1 MIRRFILF
9 GFGIFLGV
17 FFLSF
22 GPNNRLKEN
31 LKDYI
36 NYFDMNSRVI
46 YHLNKGENIELTD
59 KAICQLNSYSL
70 ERHDVLVDISD
81 ANVNFSLSN
90 TKSSSCKTY
99 IVEKVISNKLMQ
111 MKFLLCERDTK
122 VVLESLKFENEK
134 SNCFN

>member
-36 NYFDMNSRVI
+36 NYFDMSSRVI
-46 YHLNKGENIELTD
+46 YHLNKGENIVLSD
-59 KAICQLNSYSL
+59 IAKCQLNSYSL
-70 ERHDVLVDISD
+70 ERNDLLIDISD
-81 ANVNFSLSN
+81 ANVNFNLSN
-90 TKSSSCKTY
+90 TSSSNCKIY
-99 IVEKVISNKLMQ
+99 IVEKVIKNKMMQ
-111 MKFLLCERDTK
+111 MKFLLCDSDTK

-134 SNCFN
+134 SNCVN

>member
-22 GPNNRLKEN
+22 GPNNRLKQN

-36 NYFDMNSRVI
+36 NYFDMSSRVI
-46 YHLNKGENIELTD
+46 YHLNKGENIELSEI
-59 KAICQLNSYSL
+59 AICQLNSYSL
-70 ERHDVLVDISD
+70 NMNDILIDISD
-81 ANVNFSLSN
+81 ANVNFNLSN
-90 TKSSSCKTY
+90 TSSSNCKIY
-99 IVEKVISNKLMQ
+99 IVEKVIKNKMMQ
-111 MKFLLCERDTK
+111 MKFLLCDSDTK

>member
-22 GPNNRLKEN
+22 GPNNRLKQN

-36 NYFDMNSRVI
+36 NYFDMSSRVI
-46 YHLNKGENIELTD
+46 YHLNKGENIELSDT
-59 KAICQLNSYSL
+59 AICQLNSYSL
-70 ERHDVLVDISD
+70 EMNDVLIDISD
-81 ANVNFSLSN
+81 ANVNFNLSN
-90 TKSSSCKTY
+90 TSSSNCKIY
-99 IVEKVISNKLMQ
+99 IVEKVIKNKMMQ
-111 MKFLLCERDTK
+111 MKFLLCDSDTK

>member
-9 GFGIFLGV
+9 GFGIFLGI

-22 GPNNRLKEN
+22 GPDNRLQQN

-59 KAICQLNSYSL
+59 KAICQLSSYSL
-70 ERHDVLVDISD
+70 ERNDILIDISD

-90 TKSSSCKTY
+90 TKSSTCKSY
-99 IVEKVISNKLMQ
+99 IVEKVIKNKLMQ
-111 MKFLLCERDTK
+111 MKFLLCDSDTK

>member
-36 NYFDMNSRVI
+36 NYFDMSSRVI
-46 YHLNKGENIELTD
+46 YHLNKGENIVLSD
-59 KAICQLNSYSL
+59 IAKCQLNSYSL
-70 ERHDVLVDISD
+70 ERNDLLIDISD
-81 ANVNFSLSN
+81 ANVNFNLSN
-90 TKSSSCKTY
+90 TSSSNCKIY
-99 IVEKVISNKLMQ
+99 IVEKVIKNKMMQ
-111 MKFLLCERDTK
+111 MKFLLCDSDTK

>member
-36 NYFDMNSRVI
+36 NYFDMSSRVI
-46 YHLNKGENIELTD
+46 YHLNKGENIELSD
-59 KAICQLNSYSL
+59 IAICQLNSYSL
-70 ERHDVLVDISD
+70 SMNDILID
-81 ANVNFSLSN
+81 
-90 TKSSSCKTY
+90 
-99 IVEKVISNKLMQ
+99 I
-111 MKFLLCERDTK
+111 
-122 VVLESLKFENEK
+122 
-134 SNCFN
+134 

>member
-36 NYFDMNSRVI
+36 NYFDMSSRVI
-46 YHLNKGENIELTD
+46 YHLNKGENIELSDT
-59 KAICQLNSYSL
+59 AICQLNSYSL
-70 ERHDVLVDISD
+70 EMNDLLADISD
-81 ANVNFSLSN
+81 ANVNFNLSN
-90 TKSSSCKTY
+90 TSSVNCKMY
-99 IVEKVISNKLMQ
+99 IVEKVIKNKMMQ
-111 MKFLLCERDTK
+111 MKFLLCDSDTK

>member
-22 GPNNRLKEN
+22 GPNNRLKQN

-36 NYFDMNSRVI
+36 NYFDMSSRVI
-46 YHLNKGENIELTD
+46 YHLNKGENIELSDT
-59 KAICQLNSYSL
+59 AICQLNSYSL
-70 ERHDVLVDISD
+70 EMNDLLADISD
-81 ANVNFSLSN
+81 ANVNFNLSN
-90 TKSSSCKTY
+90 TSSINCKMY
-99 IVEKVISNKLMQ
+99 IVEKDIKNKMMQ
-111 MKFLLCERDTK
+111 MKFLLCDSDTK

>member
-9 GFGIFLGV
+9 GFGIFLGI

-22 GPNNRLKEN
+22 GPNNRLQEN

-59 KAICQLNSYSL
+59 KAICQLSSYSL
-70 ERHDVLVDISD
+70 ERNDLLIDISD

-90 TKSSSCKTY
+90 TKSSTCKTY
-99 IVEKVISNKLMQ
+99 IVEKVIKNKLIQ
-111 MKFLLCERDTK
+111 MKFLLCDNDTK

-134 SNCFN
+134 SNCF

>member
-36 NYFDMNSRVI
+36 NYFDMSSRVI
-46 YHLNKGENIELTD
+46 YHLNKGENIELSDT
-59 KAICQLNSYSL
+59 AICQLNSYSL
-70 ERHDVLVDISD
+70 EMNDVLIDISD
-81 ANVNFSLSN
+81 ANVNFNLSN
-90 TKSSSCKTY
+90 TSSINCKMY
-99 IVEKVISNKLMQ
+99 IVEKVIKNKMMQ
-111 MKFLLCERDTK
+111 MKFLLCDSDTK

>member
-22 GPNNRLKEN
+22 GPNNRLKQN

-36 NYFDMNSRVI
+36 NYFDMSSRVI
-46 YHLNKGENIELTD
+46 YHLNKGENIELSDT
-59 KAICQLNSYSL
+59 AICQLNSYSL
-70 ERHDVLVDISD
+70 EMNDLLADISD
-81 ANVNFSLSN
+81 ANVNFNLSN
-90 TKSSSCKTY
+90 TSSINCKMY
-99 IVEKVISNKLMQ
+99 IVEKVIKNKMMQ
-111 MKFLLCERDTK
+111 MKFLLCDSDTK

>member
-1 MIRRFILF
+1 MIRRFVLF

-36 NYFDMNSRVI
+36 NYFDINSRVI
-46 YHLNKGENIELTD
+46 YHLNKGENIELSD
-59 KAICQLNSYSL
+59 KSICQLNSYLL
-70 ERHDVLVDISD
+70 ERNDILKDISD
-81 ANVNFSLSN
+81 AQVNFSLSN
-90 TKSSSCKTY
+90 TSSKPCKTY
-99 IVEKVISNKLMQ
+99 IVEKSLNNKLLQ
-111 MKFLLCERDTK
+111 MKFLLCDRDSK

>member
-36 NYFDMNSRVI
+36 NYFDMSSRVI
-46 YHLNKGENIELTD
+46 YHLNKGENIKLSDT
-59 KAICQLNSYSL
+59 AICQLNSYSL
-70 ERHDVLVDISD
+70 EMNDVLIDISD
-81 ANVNFSLSN
+81 ANVNFNLSN
-90 TKSSSCKTY
+90 TSSSNCKIY
-99 IVEKVISNKLMQ
+99 IVEKVIKNKMMQ
-111 MKFLLCERDTK
+111 MKFLLCDSDTK

-134 SNCFN
+134 SNCVN

>member
-17 FFLSF
+17 FFLSI

-36 NYFDMNSRVI
+36 NYFDINSRVI
-46 YHLNKGENIELTD
+46 YHLNKGENIELSN
-59 KAICQLNSYSL
+59 KAICQISSYSL
-70 ERHDVLVDISD
+70 KRNDLILDFSD
-81 ANVNFSLSN
+81 AQVNFSLSN
-90 TKSSSCKTY
+90 TSSSKCKTY
-99 IVEKVISNKLMQ
+99 IVEKVINNKLMQ

-122 VVLESLKFENEK
+122 VILESLKFENEK
-134 SNCFN
+134 SNCLN

>member
-9 GFGIFLGV
+9 GFGIFLGI

-46 YHLNKGENIELTD
+46 YHLNKGENIELSD
-59 KAICQLNSYSL
+59 IAICQLNSYSL
-70 ERHDVLVDISD
+70 ERNDVLVDISD
-81 ANVNFSLSN
+81 ANVNFSL
-90 TKSSSCKTY
+90 K
-99 IVEKVISNKLMQ
+99 
-111 MKFLLCERDTK
+111 
-122 VVLESLKFENEK
+122 
-134 SNCFN
+134 

>member
-59 KAICQLNSYSL
+59 KAICQLSSYSL
-70 ERHDVLVDISD
+70 ERNDVFIDISD

-90 TKSSSCKTY
+90 TKSNSCKTY
-99 IVEKVISNKLMQ
+99 IVEKVINNKLMQ

>member
-1 MIRRFILF
+1 MLRRFLLF
-9 GFGIFLGV
+9 GFGIFLGI

-36 NYFDMNSRVI
+36 NYFDMNSRVT
-46 YHLNKGENIELTD
+46 YHLNKGENIELSE
-59 KAICQLNSYSL
+59 KALCQLSSYSL
-70 ERHDVLVDISD
+70 ERNDILIDISN

-90 TKSSSCKTY
+90 TTSSTCKTY
-99 IVEKVISNKLMQ
+99 IVEKVINNKLMQ

-134 SNCFN
+134 SNCLN

>member
-1 MIRRFILF
+1 MIRRFMLF

-22 GPNNRLKEN
+22 GPNNRLKQN

-36 NYFDMNSRVI
+36 NYFDMSSRVI
-46 YHLNKGENIELTD
+46 YHLNKGENIEFSD
-59 KAICQLNSYSL
+59 IAICQLNSYSL
-70 ERHDVLVDISD
+70 ERNDLLIDISD

-90 TKSSSCKTY
+90 TSSSNCKTY
-99 IVEKVISNKLMQ
+99 IVEKVIENKMMQ
-111 MKFLLCERDTK
+111 MKFLLCDSDTK
-122 VVLESLKFENEK
+122 VVLESFEFENEK

>member
-9 GFGIFLGV
+9 GFGILLGI

-31 LKDYI
+31 LEDYI
-36 NYFDMNSRVI
+36 NYFNMNSRVI
-46 YHLNKGENIELTD
+46 YHLNKGENIELTE
-59 KAICQLNSYSL
+59 KAICQLSSYSL
-70 ERHDVLVDISD
+70 ERNDVLIDISD
-81 ANVNFSLSN
+81 ANVNFSLSI
-90 TKSSSCKTY
+90 TKSSPCKTY
-99 IVEKVISNKLMQ
+99 IVEKVISNKLLQ
-111 MKFLLCERDTK
+111 MKFLLCEKDTK

>member
-59 KAICQLNSYSL
+59 KAICQLSSYSL
-70 ERHDVLVDISD
+70 ERNDVFIDISD

-90 TKSSSCKTY
+90 TKSNSCKTY
-99 IVEKVISNKLMQ
+99 IVEKVINNKLMQ

-134 SNCFN
+134 SNCLN

>member
-9 GFGIFLGV
+9 GFGILLGI

-46 YHLNKGENIELTD
+46 YHLNKGENIELTE
-59 KAICQLNSYSL
+59 KAICQLSSYSL
-70 ERHDVLVDISD
+70 ERNDVLIDFSD
-81 ANVNFSLSN
+81 VNVNFSLSI
-90 TKSSSCKTY
+90 TKSSPCKTY

-111 MKFLLCERDTK
+111 MKFLLCEKDTK

>member
-36 NYFDMNSRVI
+36 NYFDMSSRVI

-59 KAICQLNSYSL
+59 KAICQLSSYSL
-70 ERHDVLVDISD
+70 ERNDLLIDISD

-90 TKSSSCKTY
+90 TKSSTCKTY
-99 IVEKVISNKLMQ
+99 IVEKVIKNKLIQ
-111 MKFLLCERDTK
+111 MKFLLCDNDTK

-134 SNCFN
+134 SNCF

>member
-59 KAICQLNSYSL
+59 KAICQLSSYSL
-70 ERHDVLVDISD
+70 ERNDVLIDISD

-99 IVEKVISNKLMQ
+99 IVEKAINNKLMQ

>member
-9 GFGIFLGV
+9 GFGIFLGI

-22 GPNNRLKEN
+22 GPNNRLQEN

-59 KAICQLNSYSL
+59 KAICQLSSYSL
-70 ERHDVLVDISD
+70 ERNDLLIDISD

-90 TKSSSCKTY
+90 TKSSTCKTY
-99 IVEKVISNKLMQ
+99 IVEKVIKNKLIQ
-111 MKFLLCERDTK
+111 MTFLLCDNDTK

-134 SNCFN
+134 SNCF

>member
-22 GPNNRLKEN
+22 GPNNRLKKN

-59 KAICQLNSYSL
+59 KALCQLSSYSL
-70 ERHDVLVDISD
+70 ERNDVLIDISD
-81 ANVNFSLSN
+81 ANINFSLSN
-90 TKSSSCKTY
+90 TKSSTCKTY
-99 IVEKVISNKLMQ
+99 IVEKVFNNKLMQ

-122 VVLESLKFENEK
+122 VVLESLKFKNENP
-134 SNCFN
+134 NCFN